1 MSTGEATVVGATVAG
16 SPRGAAPKPNQRW
29 RSVRWAPYLFVLPN
43 MALFGAFTIYPAMN
57 AFNLSLYSS
66 SDGRTFTYVGG
77 ENYTQIVTS
86 EEFWSVAR
94 ATLIFVV
101 ATVVLTTVAATA
113 LAIALNAQRR
123 GKGLLR
129 AAYFVP
135 FLISPVVVGLIWR
148 LALER
153 QNGLVNTVLGA
164 LGLGQPGW
172 LLEPRLTLGVIILV
186 GLWIQL
192 GFYTLIISAGLQGI
206 DSSVY
211 EAATMD
217 GATWRQQLRSITLP
231 LLLPTTLVVIVLSTI
246 HAFQAFDYIY
256 TLSGGGPL
264 GATTLIVQYIYETS
278 FQSPIQFGL
287 AAAATVILFL
297 VVFSATLINYMA
309 GRRREAV

>member
-1 MSTGEATVVGATVAG
+1 MSDRRASTA
-16 SPRGAAPKPNQRW
+16 GAALGRSPQRAAQKQRPRW
-29 RSVRWAPYLFVLPN
+29 RSVKWAPYLFVLPN
-43 MALFGAFTIYPAMN
+43 MALFGAFTIYPALN

-66 SDGRTFTYVGG
+66 SDGRRFTYVGA
-77 ENYTQIVTS
+77 ENYSRILSS

-94 ATLIFVV
+94 ATTIFVV
-101 ATVVLTTVAATA
+101 ATVVLTTVVATA
-113 LAIALNAQRR
+113 LAMALNAQRR

-135 FLISPVVVGLIWR
+135 FLVSPVVVGLIWR

-153 QNGLVNTVLGA
+153 QNGLVNTVLSA
-164 LGLGQPGW
+164 IGLGQPGW

-217 GATWRQQLRSITLP
+217 GATWWQQVRSITLP
-231 LLLPTTLVVIVLSTI
+231 LLLPTMLVVVVLSTI

>member
-1 MSTGEATVVGATVAG
+1 MSNRSATAIGATVAN
-16 SPRGAAPKPNQRW
+16 SPNDAAPKRTQRW
-29 RSVRWAPYLFVLPN
+29 RSVKWAPYLFVLPN
-43 MALFGAFTIYPAMN
+43 MVLFGVFTIYPALN
-57 AFNLSLYSS
+57 AFNLSLYAS
-66 SDGRTFTYVGG
+66 SDGRTFTYVGA
-77 ENYTQIVTS
+77 ENYTQIATS

-101 ATVVLTTVAATA
+101 ATVLLTTVTAIA

-135 FLISPVVVGLIWR
+135 FLVSPVVVGLIWR

-153 QNGLVNTVLGA
+153 QNGLVNTVLDA
-164 LGLGQPGW
+164 IGLGQPGW
-172 LLEPRLTLGVIILV
+172 LLEPRLTLGVVILV

-192 GFYTLIISAGLQGI
+192 GFYTLIISAGLQAI

-217 GATWRQQLRSITLP
+217 GATWWQQLRSITLP

>member
-1 MSTGEATVVGATVAG
+1 MSNRQAWAVGGTVANL
-16 SPRGAAPKPNQRW
+16 PNGAAPKRTPRW
-29 RSVRWAPYLFVLPN
+29 RSVKWAPYLFVLPN
-43 MALFGAFTIYPAMN
+43 MVLFGAFTIYPALN
-57 AFNLSLYSS
+57 AFNLSLYASN
-66 SDGRTFTYVGG
+66 DGRTFTYVGG
-77 ENYTQIVTS
+77 ENYARIVTS

-135 FLISPVVVGLIWR
+135 FLVSPVVVGLIWR

-153 QNGLVNTVLGA
+153 QNGLVNTVLNA
-164 LGLGQPGW
+164 IGLGQPGW

-217 GATWRQQLRSITLP
+217 GATWSQQLRSITLP

>member
-1 MSTGEATVVGATVAG
+1 MSNRKAVAVGATVAH
-16 SPRGAAPKPNQRW
+16 SPKGAAPTRNQRW
-29 RSVRWAPYLFVLPN
+29 RSVKWAPYLFVLPN

-57 AFNLSLYSS
+57 AFNLSLYAS
-66 SDGRTFTYVGG
+66 SDGRTFTYVGA

-101 ATVVLTTVAATA
+101 ATVVLTTVVATA

-123 GKGLLR
+123 GKALLR

-135 FLISPVVVGLIWR
+135 FLVSPVVVGLIWR

-153 QNGLVNTVLGA
+153 QNGLVNTVLEA
-164 LGLGQPGW
+164 IGLGQPGW

-217 GATWRQQLRSITLP
+217 GATWWQQLRSITLP